1 MEKENGFKDM
11 SVAGFIESLASGEP
25 TPGGGSASA
34 IAGSMG
40 AGLVSMV
47 ANLTLG
53 RKKYADVADTVEKM
67 RSEAEALRRHLL
79 ALADAD
85 SDAYGKVMS
94 AFKMSKD
101 TPEQKELRSKA
112 IQEGL
117 KGAAEVPFKV
127 AEAAVAVRRL
137 AGEISAIGNPN
148 AHSDAE
154 VAQALAVAAFKG
166 AAANV
171 AINLDSIKDEGF
183 VNVMKDRL
191 EALRSGLE

>member
-1 MEKENGFKDM
+1 MEKEKGFKDM

-53 RKKYADVADTVEKM
+53 RKKYAAIADTVEKM
-67 RSEAEALRRHLL
+67 QLEAEALRHRLL

-148 AHSDAE
+148 AHSDAA

-171 AINLDSIKDEGF
+171 AINLDSIKDEDF
-183 VNVMKDRL
+183 VKMMMDRL

>member
-137 AGEISAIGNPN
+137 AEEISAIGNPN